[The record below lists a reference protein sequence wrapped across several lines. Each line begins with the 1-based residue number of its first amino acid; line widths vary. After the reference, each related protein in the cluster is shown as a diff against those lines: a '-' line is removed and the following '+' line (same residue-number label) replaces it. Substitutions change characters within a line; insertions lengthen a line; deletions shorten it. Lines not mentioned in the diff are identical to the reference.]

1 MCCEPLRTVAHADTH
16 RSHTADM
23 LFFHLFCQRSDGKS
37 DNKQPVTACC
47 FLFTVHEAS
56 DNLTQDNPICHY
68 RCEITCANAHRV
80 SLTTAPKQTNKQK
93 KKVQKWCTKTIVSF
107 FFFFKKTPHLSWKW
121 AYFTPLE
128 LNIWAFIIIYCIQTI
143 SGSLLT
149 WHRTFNRIRLLA
161 SRSKNDKS
169 FDIIPIQSW
178 ILLYL
183 DRAHW
188 KKYIHWIY

>member
-1 MCCEPLRTVAHADTH
+1 MQTHTDHTLQICCSFISFARDQ
-16 RSHTADM
+16 M
-23 LFFHLFCQRSDGKS
+23 
-37 DNKQPVTACC
+37 
-47 FLFTVHEAS
+47 
-56 DNLTQDNPICHY
+56 
-68 RCEITCANAHRV
+68 V
-80 SLTTAPKQTNKQK
+80 SLTTNNRLLLVVSFLPCTKRVITSHRITRYVITDVKSLVQMPIEWVSRQPQNKQTNKK